1 MKNLNREQATVLA
14 DGLGRILGQVVTY
27 KILRKMGAPT
37 YVAYL
42 GTLILAHLRDVSDP
56 YKPKVEKAFQL

>member
-1 MKNLNREQATVLA
+1 MKDLNHEKKLVIVE
-14 DGLGRILGQVVTY
+14 GLSRILGQVVLY

-42 GTLILAHLRDVSDP
+42 GTLILAHLRDVTDP
-56 YKPKVEKAFQL
+56 YKPKVEKAFPR